1 MTAVTDLNDATVAAT
16 AAAADADGER
26 ATVDGEAVCARR
38 GRVDALRD
46 SVVARLLTD
55 SRPPPAP
62 PRSRLH
68 AAAATIRRSASDVG
82 TDLVRRA
89 PPPTTLP
96 PPVNLSAAKSVAPL
110 KSRLSLSST
119 AAVSLKRR
127 RRHAQHARFPRNMLA
142 TRRNICLR
150 GNRVGG
156 I

>member
-16 AAAADADGER
+16 AAAADADGDR

-55 SRPPPAP
+55 SRPLPAP

-68 AAAATIRRSASDVG
+68 AAAAATIRRSASDVG
-82 TDLVRRA
+82 TDLVCRA

-110 KSRLSLSST
+110 KARLYLNYT
-119 AAVSLKRR
+119 PAVSS
-127 RRHAQHARFPRNMLA
+127 
-142 TRRNICLR
+142 
-150 GNRVGG
+150 
-156 I
+156 